1 MTARILALTIGVV
14 GALFLAACLSGCDES
29 SASKIQESAPPME
42 AAPRASLVFGGEG
55 HMTQAATE
63 IGRSDWPS
71 TPGAIDGPEFGAY
84 SVTIYD
90 YQGGPGYGYGYG
102 AWNNYNR
109 YFRGYRV
116 GSSVR

>member
-1 MTARILALTIGVV
+1 MTGRTLTLAVGLI
-14 GALFLAACLSGCDES
+14 GALLLAVAIGGCDES
-29 SASKIQESAPPME
+29 NTNGIQESAAPFE
-42 AAPRASLVFGGEG
+42 ATPRAALLFGGDAQS
-55 HMTQAATE
+55 TQMATE

-71 TPGAIDGPEFGAY
+71 TPGAIEGPEFGAY

-90 YQGGPGYGYGYG
+90 YQGPGYGYGYG

-116 GSSVR
+116 GSNVR

>member
-1 MTARILALTIGVV
+1 MTGRTLALAVGLI
-14 GALFLAACLSGCDES
+14 GALLLAAAIGGCNES
-29 SASKIQESAPPME
+29 NTNSVQESAPPIE
-42 AAPRASLVFGGEG
+42 ASPRASLLFGGEG
-55 HMTQAATE
+55 QLTQAATE

-90 YQGGPGYGYGYG
+90 YQGGPGYGFGYG

>member
-1 MTARILALTIGVV
+1 MTQRTLTLGIGLI
-14 GALFLAACLSGCDES
+14 GALLLAAMIGGCNESNTSGV
-29 SASKIQESAPPME
+29 QESATVIE
-42 AAPRASLVFGGEG
+42 ATPRASLLFGGNEQT
-55 HMTQAATE
+55 TQMATE

-90 YQGGPGYGYGYG
+90 YQGGPGYGFGYG